1 MRDVVFLPPM
11 DVDRDFARLRTQNVS
26 LALSTADLCCL
37 LVLRVREADTAAL
50 LERDVLDL
58 LASVHD
64 QFPEAENPRKRA
76 THGLQRLREQRL
88 ITLVSL
94 GGLARE
100 GEYSLSG
107 LGRAIVD
114 FFVQDAK
121 LTKESLKVLT
131 ATLGSQLSRVR
142 DEARSATTLDEWE
155 GGVVVPITV
164 ASRSLLEGIERRTR
178 GLDEDQE
185 AVRADI
191 ARLLTERWL
200 EAMEQTQGLLEATT
214 VRLEELRDVI
224 LEEQKGLEAILDDI
238 DGLAQAAGAERA
250 ERAISELVADL
261 ARLSGWAMKRHDEW
275 SAYYQTMLQTLRSL
289 VRLDPDRALTQRLR
303 DSLQDWPDRPWTI
316 SVVPRLRIRVLRPVE
331 HVVDRPLVEREHRAE
346 DEVALVS
353 AASTVPLE
361 SLVLGAVER
370 GAATL
375 VAVLGEVLPEVPM
388 EARFRDVGR
397 VVEILATKTRVDT
410 PLERA
415 WVHFEDGLA
424 VEDWRVTVKR

>member
-1 MRDVVFLPPM
+1 M
-11 DVDRDFARLRTQNVS
+11 DIDRDFARLRTQNVS

-37 LVLRVREADTAAL
+37 LVLRVREADAAAL

-58 LASVHD
+58 LASVHE
-64 QFPEAENPRKRA
+64 QFPEADNPRKRA

-88 ITLVSL
+88 VTLVSL

-107 LGRAIVD
+107 LGRGIVD
-114 FFVQDAK
+114 FFVDDAK

-131 ATLGSQLSRVR
+131 ATLGAQLTRVR
-142 DEARSATTLDEWE
+142 DEARAAGTPEQWE
-155 GGVVVPITV
+155 ERVVVPISV

-178 GLDEDQE
+178 GLDEDQA

-214 VRLEELRDVI
+214 ARLEELRDVI

-238 DGLAQAAGAERA
+238 EGLAQAAGAARA
-250 ERAISELVADL
+250 ERAVAELVADL
-261 ARLSGWAMKRHDEW
+261 ARLSGWAVKRHDEW
-275 SAYYQTMLQTLRSL
+275 SAYYQSMLQTLRSL

-303 DSLQDWPDRPWTI
+303 DSLQAWPDRPW
-316 SVVPRLRIRVLRPVE
+316 SLVVSPRLRIRVLRPVE
-331 HVVDRPLVEREHRAE
+331 HAVDRPLVEREHRAE
-346 DEVALVS
+346 EAITRVAPTT
-353 AASTVPLE
+353 AVPLE
-361 SLVLGAVER
+361 VRVLAAVDAGAR
-370 GAATL
+370 TL
-375 VAVLGEVLPEVPM
+375 TEVLRVVLPEVPE
-388 EARFRDVGR
+388 EARFRDAGR
-397 VVEILATKTRVDT
+397 VAEIVASKTLLQT

-415 WVHFEDGLA
+415 WTHVRDGLT
-424 VEDWRVTVKR
+424 VEEWQIGGRR